1 MARLSVVFLGLL
13 VLAVIICAEAGKAS
27 TLSKKGKTGGKVKG
41 GVKAGGEIKGGV
53 KAGGEVKV
61 GMGVKTGGSV
71 KGGVKKGGSKKGGS
85 KKGESKKPVATAPK
99 QVGASSGKGAD
110 LTSYTDSFS
119 TFDAGEV
126 RIKGSSWNA
135 KQCPND
141 LAKKGWG
148 GCTAVNC
155 SKGGWPAKFKTSIIT
170 TKKGNHWAT
179 ILPNGGFSKKKATP
193 ESCCNQCAASHD
205 CTYWQ
210 FIPGNGREMGTCD
223 LMAGEQNFE
232 CGDLAAIYEGKDK
245 PVYLQVR
252 AGGRCNDNPEVI
264 DDPHFTGAH
273 GTHFDFNGR
282 PDKAF
287 CLLTDKN
294 VHVNMLLRG
303 YYDDRTEGAALV
315 VDGKAVHT
323 WIKELGIVW
332 FANGADHRLRLVA
345 RNGKEQERGAGYMK
359 AIEVDGTVIQRLAL
373 GEEFNGDGGLTV
385 ALRAYEK
392 QGPYDVDYYTVSIA
406 GIISFDIRLRVAHP
420 KLQTPSDAEVHINVA
435 VTSFDYTEN
444 VHGVL
449 GQTYREDHVDR
460 AIDFQQLV
468 SSLHRPIS
476 ADGELGAGFLDGTP
490 RAYEAASVL
499 GVDCAMAAYHRAM
512 PESSASN

>member
-1 MARLSVVFLGLL
+1 MARLSVAFFALL
-13 VLAVIICAEAGKAS
+13 FLAVIICAEAGRVS
-27 TLSKKGKTGGKVKG
+27 TLSKKGNKDKKGGVVKG

-61 GMGVKTGGSV
+61 GVKTGGAV
-71 KGGVKKGGSKKGGS
+71 KVGAKKGGSKKGGS
-85 KKGESKKPVATAPK
+85 KKPVTTAPK
-99 QVGASSGKGAD
+99 KVGASSAKGAD
-110 LTSYTDSFS
+110 LTSNTDSLS
-119 TFDAGEV
+119 TSDAGEV
-126 RIKGSSWNA
+126 RIKGLSWNA
-135 KQCPND
+135 KQCPNN
-141 LAKKGWG
+141 LAKKDWG

-155 SKGGWPAKFKTSIIT
+155 SKGGWPAKFKSSIIT
-170 TKKGNHWAT
+170 TMKGKHWAT

-193 ESCCNQCAASHD
+193 ES
-205 CTYWQ
+205 
-210 FIPGNGREMGTCD
+210 MGTCD
-223 LMAGEQNFE
+223 LMAGEQKFE
-232 CGDLAAIYEGKDK
+232 CGDLAAIYEGKDT
-245 PVYLQVR
+245 PMYTQVR

-303 YYDDRTEGAALV
+303 YYDDSTEGAALV

-392 QGPYDVDYYTVSIA
+392 QGPYDVDYYTVSIV

-468 SSLHRPIS
+468 SSLHRPVS
-476 ADGELGAGFLDGTP
+476 ADGVLGAGFLDGTP